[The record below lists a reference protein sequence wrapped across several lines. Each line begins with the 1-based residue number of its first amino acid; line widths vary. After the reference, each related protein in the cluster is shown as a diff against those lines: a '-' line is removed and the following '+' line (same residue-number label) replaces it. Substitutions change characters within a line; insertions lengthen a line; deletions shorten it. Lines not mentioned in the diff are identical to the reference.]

1 MPADTEEDPS
11 SFLAATGPLEQDL
24 DLSTS
29 DQDAAQAVSDGLRDA
44 KAPNTRRA
52 YASAWHTFLEWTILT
67 GRESMPAAP
76 QSVALYLGHLAAEGK
91 SLATINQARAAIS
104 HAHAAAGISQ
114 NENPARHPVVAE
126 MVKGWRNTSPAPAQ
140 VDALTA
146 LALARIRE
154 TARLPRRGRGGTDGI
169 TRDRPAAGHPGPGRH
184 RSPGR
189 RRAETLRG
197 LGTDLEG
204 RGTVAGRYGADNP
217 AEGQEP
223 AGATD
228 GSGNNSHR
236 PVPPGDPTGEHR
248 PLSSGVRSDR
258 RDPGQPGPCCRQ
270 RRRPGRGL
278 QRT

>member
-1 MPADTEEDPS
+1 MSTK
-11 SFLAATGPLEQDL
+11 LATAAQLHHSLE
-24 DLSTS
+24 LSDS
-29 DQDAAQAVSDGLRDA
+29 DREAAQAVAAGIRDA
-44 KAPNTRRA
+44 KAGSTRRT
-52 YASAWHTFLEWTILT
+52 YASAWQQFQTWADA
-67 GRESMPAAP
+67 G
-76 QSVALYLGHLAAEGK
+76 GHLAANGQAIASIEK
-91 SLATINQARAAIS
+91 ARAAIS
-104 HAHAAAGISQ
+104 HFHASA
-114 NENPARHPVVAE
+114 
-126 MVKGWRNTSPAPAQ
+126 
-140 VDALTA
+140 DALTTE
-146 LALARIRE
+146 ALARIRE
-154 TARLPRRGRGGTDGI
+154 VLRLPRRGRGGTDGI

-189 RRAETLRG
+189 RRAETIRG